1 MIHPDTR
8 QHMTR
13 TDAELAIRLVARD
26 SADDG
31 RELQLRLANEGL
43 DALLDDPRLPAAIL
57 REPLGA
63 FASLPLFTYVLVRYA
78 LLRVG
83 EDDRLLADYL
93 AAVVL
98 AFGFR
103 DRARRASENDDEIY
117 DTLAALLRDA
127 EDRDPRRSYVVRAH
141 LGNYA
146 L

>member
-1 MIHPDTR
+1 
-8 QHMTR
+8 
-13 TDAELAIRLVARD
+13 
-26 SADDG
+26 
-31 RELQLRLANEGL
+31 
-43 DALLDDPRLPAAIL
+43 
-57 REPLGA
+57 
-63 FASLPLFTYVLVRYA
+63 TYVLVRYA

-146 L
+146 LWLSGLFPKNNSPERLMRQVRDETRYRWSQ